1 MYKTIKMVLVQSSN
15 VKSVGYDKEDS
26 NIHIELHS
34 GECYMYK
41 DVPKRVFQNLLKA
54 PSIGSYINRYLRDSY
69 EVESQNSFYA
79 LEKASKPLIDYLNK
93 YYNPMATA
101 IVTEGRVDI
110 VSNVMGMPLKV
121 RD

>member
-1 MYKTIKMVLVQSSN
+1 MLKVKMVSVKSSN
-15 VKSVGYDKEDS
+15 VKSVGYDEDYRS
-26 NIHIELHS
+26 IHVELIS
-34 GECYMYK
+34 GEKYMYK
-41 DVPKRVFQNLLKA
+41 CVPKMVFEDLLIA
-54 PSIGSYINRYLRDSY
+54 TSIGSYINRYLRDSY
-69 EVESQNSFYA
+69 DVETQNSFYA

-110 VSNVMGMPLKV
+110 VSNEMGMPLKV